1 MTGTKPAPRSQIAIF
16 VILISFH
23 GKRVYTASPMMDYK
37 PENPLVVQSD
47 RTVLLEVNH
56 PRFTEAR
63 NLLAAFAEL
72 ERSPE
77 HIHTYRISP
86 LSLWNSA
93 AAGHDPVAILRDL
106 EALSKFPIPANVSM
120 EITNWMARW
129 GAIRLYPHEDAY
141 RLEVQSPNLM
151 REILANKAVAIYIR
165 ETLSKTS
172 VVVDPAFR
180 GHLKMELVRIGWPVE
195 DLAGYRDGEDFAFE
209 LRDTAR
215 GGVPFTVRDYQV
227 RAADAFHAGG
237 GPKGGAGV
245 IVLPC
250 GAGKT
255 IVGIASML
263 RVHKK
268 TLILT
273 TNIVAARQWA
283 AELIDKT
290 TVRAEDIGEY
300 SGESKTIRPITIA
313 TYQILT
319 HRRKKT
325 EPFAHFGLFNSQDW
339 GLIIYDEVHLLPA
352 PVFRVTAE
360 LQARRRL
367 GLTAT
372 LVREDGRETEVFS
385 LIGPK
390 RYDVPWRDLEAS
402 GWIATATCREF
413 RIALPLD
420 VEDRYAVADDRE
432 KFRLA
437 SENPAKNLLIH
448 RLLEKHRDDHILVI
462 GQYLDQLGKIAE
474 ELKAPLLTG
483 KTPTAERE
491 RLYKEFRAGTIPVM
505 VVSRVANFAV
515 DLPDANVAI
524 EVSGLFGSRQE
535 EAQRLGRILRPKEDG
550 NLAHF
555 YVLVSRNTCEEEF
568 AQKRQLFLVEQGY
581 QYEIEIVDS

>member
-1 MTGTKPAPRSQIAIF
+1 MEYR
-16 VILISFH
+16 
-23 GKRVYTASPMMDYK
+23 

-56 PRFTEAR
+56 ARFTEAR

-93 AAGHDPVAILRDL
+93 AAGHDSKSIVSSLA
-106 EALSKFPIPANVSM
+106 ELSKFPIPANVDH
-120 EITNWMARW
+120 EITNWMSRW
-129 GAIRLYPHEDAY
+129 GALRLESENGKY
-141 RLEVQSPNLM
+141 RLEAATPNLM
-151 REILANKAVAIYIR
+151 REVLANKGIAKYIL
-165 ETLSKTS
+165 ESVGKTAAY
-172 VVVDPAFR
+172 VDPAFR
-180 GHLKMELVRIGWPVE
+180 GHLKMELIKIGWPVE
-195 DLAGYRDGEDFAFE
+195 DIAGYKDGAPFPFE
-209 LRDTAR
+209 LRDTTL
-215 GGVPFTVRDYQV
+215 GGKPFDIRDYQR

-237 GPKGGAGV
+237 GPRGGAGV

-255 IVGIASML
+255 IVGIAAMHTVG
-263 RVHKK
+263 RK
-268 TLILT
+268 TLVLT
-273 TNIVAARQWA
+273 TNIVAARQWK
-283 AELIDKT
+283 AELMDKT
-290 TVRAEDIGEY
+290 SITEDQIGEY
-300 SGESKTIRPITIA
+300 SGESKTIRAITIA

-319 HRRKKT
+319 HRKT
-325 EPFAHFGLFNSQDW
+325 KLDPFSHFGLFDSEDW
-339 GLIIYDEVHLLPA
+339 GLIVYDEVHLLPA

-372 LVREDGRETEVFS
+372 LVREDGKETEVFS

-390 RYDVPWRDLEAS
+390 RYDVPWRDLESS
-402 GWIATATCREF
+402 GWIATAECFEYRLKLPMDLEESYSVAGDRDRF
-413 RIALPLD
+413 RIA
-420 VEDRYAVADDRE
+420 A
-432 KFRLA
+432 
-437 SENPAKNLLIH
+437 ENPGKEALIEEILAKH
-448 RLLEKHRDDHILVI
+448 PDDHVLVI
-462 GQYLDQLGKIAE
+462 GQYLDQLETIAKR
-474 ELKAPLLTG
+474 LGAPILTG

-491 RLYKEFRAGTIPVM
+491 RLYSDFRTGKIRIL

-535 EAQRLGRILRPKEDG
+535 EAQRLGRILRPKPGD
-550 NLAHF
+550 NLAKF
-555 YVLVSRNTCEEEF
+555 YVLVSRNTVEETF

-581 QYEIEIVDS
+581 QYGIELRDA